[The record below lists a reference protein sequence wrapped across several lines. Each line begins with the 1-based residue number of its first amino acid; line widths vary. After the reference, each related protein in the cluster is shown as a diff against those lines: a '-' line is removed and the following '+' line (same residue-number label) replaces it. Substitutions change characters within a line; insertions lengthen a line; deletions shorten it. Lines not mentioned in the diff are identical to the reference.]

1 MKTDTVGIREAKI
14 QLSKLLKSVQQG
26 NEVILTDRGKP
37 VGKIVPIPAEEL
49 PLSARLKQMEEKGL
63 VQELP
68 ADYYRILPSPIPI
81 ADNVAQQFLQ
91 EDRNK

>member
-1 MKTDTVGIREAKI
+1 MQTSTVGIREAKI
-14 QLSKLLKSVQQG
+14 QLSKLLKLVQQG

-37 VGKIVPIPAEEL
+37 VGKIVPIAAEEL

-68 ADYYRILPSPIPI
+68 IDYYRKVPSPIPI
-81 ADNVAQQFLQ
+81 AENLAQQFLN
-91 EDRNK
+91 EDRDK